1 MYLLKLA
8 SVVKNIFVGCFD
20 SWMYWT
26 DASGSF
32 PKIERAWMNGEHR
45 EELVSTRLGRPTG
58 LAIDDHMNDRVFWC
72 DSKENLIESM
82 NADGSDRVIVIGKG
96 VPYVH
101 IMFFII

>member
-1 MYLLKLA
+1 MQA
-8 SVVKNIFVGCFD
+8 GFIVKTILFDVFD

-26 DASGSF
+26 DASGSL

-96 VPYVH
+96 MPYVH
-101 IMFFII
+101 ILICII

>member
-1 MYLLKLA
+1 MEAGFIVKTILLD
-8 SVVKNIFVGCFD
+8 VFD

-26 DASGSF
+26 DASGSL

-96 VPYVH
+96 MPYVH
-101 IMFFII
+101 ILICII

>member
-1 MYLLKLA
+1 
-8 SVVKNIFVGCFD
+8 
-20 SWMYWT
+20 MYWT

-96 VPYVH
+96 MPHVH
-101 IMFFII
+101 ILICII